1 MKRKTIFTA
10 LSFLLT
16 LGFAGCSQEEVTQ
29 PEQEIRVATRS
40 TGEGEVFTNDFTI
53 NSKLKSEIFTVII
66 TVIAA
71 LTESDSMEHIR
82 T

>member
-29 PEQEIRVATRS
+29 PEQ
-40 TGEGEVFTNDFTI
+40 GQ
-53 NSKLKSEIFTVII
+53 
-66 TVIAA
+66 
-71 LTESDSMEHIR
+71 
-82 T
+82 

>member
-29 PEQEIRVATRS
+29 TEQGQEICVA
-40 TGEGEVFTNDFTI
+40 FTTDAI
-53 NSKLKSEIFTVII
+53 QSILCVQ
-66 TVIAA
+66 
-71 LTESDSMEHIR
+71 
-82 T
+82 